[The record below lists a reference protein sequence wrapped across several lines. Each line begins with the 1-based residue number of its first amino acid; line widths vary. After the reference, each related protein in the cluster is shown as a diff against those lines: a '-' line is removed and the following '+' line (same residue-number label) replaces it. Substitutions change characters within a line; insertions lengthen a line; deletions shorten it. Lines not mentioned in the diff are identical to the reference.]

1 MKLGRERSKNRW
13 GRKTLGKNEGKENC
27 ERGKGKIKIKGIMG
41 GKFKKKL
48 LKAWFPSPKVDM
60 EINQKG
66 KWKERAK
73 EMKIWK
79 GGKEVS
85 NNLTKS

>member
-27 ERGKGKIKIKGIMG
+27 ERGKGKIKIKGIRG

-48 LKAWFPSPKVDM
+48 LKA
-60 EINQKG
+60 
-66 KWKERAK
+66 
-73 EMKIWK
+73 
-79 GGKEVS
+79 
-85 NNLTKS
+85 